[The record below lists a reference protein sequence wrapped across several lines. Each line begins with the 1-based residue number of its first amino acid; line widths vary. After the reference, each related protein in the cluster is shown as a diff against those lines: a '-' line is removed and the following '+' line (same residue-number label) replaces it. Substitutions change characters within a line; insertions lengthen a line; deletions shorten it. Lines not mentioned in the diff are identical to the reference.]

1 MDELLSYRDQ
11 FPILGQSVYLI
22 NHSLG
27 AMPARTAE
35 RLREYGETW
44 AQRGIRAWEEGWW
57 EMPVTTGNKLAQ
69 LMGAPPGSVVM
80 HQNVSVCQSLIL
92 SCFDLR
98 GPRNRIVYESLNFP
112 SVKYVYEQ
120 HARRAGAEIVEV
132 PSEDGITVETERMLA
147 AIDERTLLVPISHVI
162 FRSAAI
168 QDVAAIVE
176 KAHRVGALVVLDVYQ
191 SVGTV
196 PFSLTELGV
205 DFATGGSVKWLCGGP
220 GAGFLYVR
228 PDLVQQFAPAATGW
242 AAHRQPFAFAETMD
256 YAADHQRFL
265 TGTPAVPALYAAES
279 GYDLLNE
286 IGVARVRAKSQRQT
300 SRLIE
305 LADARGWRVN
315 SPRDPE
321 LRGGSVIIDLP
332 NGAAIVR
339 ELARRNILVDY
350 RPGAGIR
357 LGPHYFNTD
366 EELEIVVSEID
377 QIVASGAA
385 PARLT
390 REA

>member
-1 MDELLSYRDQ
+1 MDDLLSYRDQ
-11 FPILGQSVYLI
+11 FPILSQSVYLI

-44 AQRGIRAWEEGWW
+44 ARRGIRAWEEGWW

-120 HARRAGAEIVEV
+120 HARQAGAEIVEV
-132 PSEDGITVETERMLA
+132 PSEDGITVETERLLA

-196 PFSLTELGV
+196 PFDLTALGV

-228 PDLVQQFAPAATGW
+228 PDLVSRLAPAATGW
-242 AAHRQPFAFAETMD
+242 AAHRDPFAFAETIE
-256 YAADHQRFL
+256 YAPDHHRFL
-265 TGTPAVPALYAAES
+265 NGTPAIPALYAAEP
-279 GYDLLNE
+279 GY
-286 IGVARVRAKSQRQT
+286 A
-300 SRLIE
+300 LIE
-305 LADARGWRVN
+305 EVGVPRIRERSIELTTYLISLGEARGWRLR
-315 SPRDPE
+315 SPRAPE
-321 LRGGSVIIDLP
+321 ARGGSVIFDLP
-332 NGAAIVR
+332 QADQVVR
-339 ELARRNILVDY
+339 LLAERQILVDY
-350 RPGAGIR
+350 RPGAGMR
-357 LGPHYFNTD
+357 VGPHFFNTR
-366 EELEIVVSEID
+366 EEIATLVEAID
-377 QIVASGAA
+377 AIHAGPLAKASHA
-385 PARLT
+385 L
-390 REA
+390 

>member
-1 MDELLSYRDQ
+1 
-11 FPILGQSVYLI
+11 
-22 NHSLG
+22 
-27 AMPARTAE
+27 
-35 RLREYGETW
+35 
-44 AQRGIRAWEEGWW
+44 
-57 EMPVTTGNKLAQ
+57 
-69 LMGAPPGSVVM
+69 M

-120 HARRAGAEIVEV
+120 HARQAGAEIVEV
-132 PSEDGITVETERMLA
+132 PSEDGITVETERLLA

-256 YAADHQRFL
+256 YAADHHRFL

-321 LRGGSVIIDLP
+321 QRGGSVIIDLP

-339 ELARRNILVDY
+339 ELARRDILVDY